1 MDKFRL
7 QQVAT
12 NLISNA
18 IKFGEGKPITVH
30 VSEEGGVTA
39 FSVTDQGIGI
49 APEMLDQIFKPFER
63 GVSSRHYA
71 GLGLGLFIVR
81 TIVEGLGG
89 TIRVQSRPRMGST
102 FIVELHNSRRV
113 HEPQ

>member
-1 MDKFRL
+1 MPLNSARANPLLSMSARK
-7 QQVAT
+7 
-12 NLISNA
+12 
-18 IKFGEGKPITVH
+18 
-30 VSEEGGVTA
+30 EESRHSASRTRELA
-39 FSVTDQGIGI
+39 SRPKCWTK
-49 APEMLDQIFKPFER
+49 IFKPFER